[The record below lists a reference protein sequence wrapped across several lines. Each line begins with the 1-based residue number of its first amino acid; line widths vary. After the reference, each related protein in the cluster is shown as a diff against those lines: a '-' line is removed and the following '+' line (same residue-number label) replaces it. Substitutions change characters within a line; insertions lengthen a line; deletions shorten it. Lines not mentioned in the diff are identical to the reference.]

1 MGWNILK
8 TFLRENH
15 VFLKK
20 FSTNTNKIY
29 SKIEYNPNISN
40 FTCLEIRFQMKTITS
55 LKKEKKKKQTLPA
68 LFPDN
73 SSHVKIS

>member
-40 FTCLEIRFQMKTITS
+40 FTYLEIRFQLRAITS
-55 LKKEKKKKQTLPA
+55 LKKEKKTLPA
-68 LFPDN
+68 LFPDI
-73 SSHVKIS
+73 SSHVKIP